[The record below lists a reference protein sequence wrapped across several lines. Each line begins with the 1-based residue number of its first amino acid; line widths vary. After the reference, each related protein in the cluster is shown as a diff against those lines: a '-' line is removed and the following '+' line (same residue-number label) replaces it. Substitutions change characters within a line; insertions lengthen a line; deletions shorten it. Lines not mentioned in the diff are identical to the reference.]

1 MGKDMSRKCSHCGNN
16 GHNSRTCNEKGLKLF
31 GVRIL
36 GEGEEVMRKSK
47 SLGNLAACAPADN
60 GAGDDGYL
68 SDGLV
73 HSSRRSAHERKKG
86 VPWTEEEHR
95 TFLAGLEKLGKGDWR
110 GISRNFVT
118 TKTPTQVASHAQKY
132 FLRQSTQNK
141 RKRRSSLF
149 DMVINDNAST
159 SETTPTLNL
168 VRMPETPGQSS
179 LHRHNLYA
187 CTSARTAVQTY
198 LRTSEAYPTTPFDRS
213 TGGFSSLNSSNYMVD
228 VNKQAN
234 VGLSP
239 ILPALSLTPTVD
251 FTDQTMPFSPR
262 FNFETTYGPNFLK
275 LSFNPPTQPDPHYL
289 SATSSCSPS
298 TDSSDLELT
307 IAPPRPLNTN
317 KLSQGTTNFPGA
329 IQVI

>member
-16 GHNSRTCNEKGLKLF
+16 GHNSRTCNDKGLKLF

-36 GEGEEVMRKSK
+36 DEGEEVMRKSK
-47 SLGNLAACAPADN
+47 SLGNLSAFVASDN
-60 GAGDDGYL
+60 GARDNGYL
-68 SDGLV
+68 SDGPV
-73 HSSRRSAHERKKG
+73 HSSRTSGHERKKG

-149 DMVINDNAST
+149 DMAST
-159 SETTPTLNL
+159 SESSPALNL
-168 VRMPETPGQSS
+168 VKQETPEQSS
-179 LHRHNLYA
+179 LHHHNGYMQ
-187 CTSARTAVQTY
+187 CTSARIAAHELV
-198 LRTSEAYPTTPFDRS
+198 RTSEAYPTSPFARTP
-213 TGGFSSLNSSNYMVD
+213 GGLSSFRSSNYVVD
-228 VNKQAN
+228 VNKQAT

-239 ILPALSLTPTVD
+239 VLPTLSLTPTVD
-251 FTDQTMPFSPR
+251 FPAQSIPFSPKS
-262 FNFETTYGPNFLK
+262 NFETTLYGPSFLK
-275 LSFNPPTQPDPHYL
+275 LSFNPRTQSDPHRL
-289 SATSSCSPS
+289 SAASSCSPS
-298 TDSSDLELT
+298 TECGDLELT

-317 KLSQGTTNFPGA
+317 KLSPGTTNYSGA
-329 IQVI
+329 IHVI